1 MGDTP
6 YWEQLQ
12 YVGDTRIQ
20 ALITFYSTSDDR
32 LVRNAISQINDLRA
46 AEGATMSRAP
56 TR

>member
-1 MGDTP
+1 MDCP
-6 YWEQLQ
+6 YYEQLQ

-20 ALITFYSTSDDR
+20 ALITFYNTNDDR
-32 LVRNAISQINDLRA
+32 LVRNAISQINDSRT